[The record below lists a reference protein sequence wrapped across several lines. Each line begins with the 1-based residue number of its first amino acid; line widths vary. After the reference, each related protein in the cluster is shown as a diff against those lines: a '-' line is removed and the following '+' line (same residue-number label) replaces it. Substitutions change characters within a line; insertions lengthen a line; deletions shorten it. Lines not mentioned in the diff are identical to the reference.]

1 MAVLEVEFWATERCN
16 MGDLYAGE
24 SGTIVQGKST
34 GIEKKLKAVV
44 AATDY
49 YGPSGM
55 TDVVEEQT
63 QDTLSS
69 MVSLLQE
76 GFERLNNE
84 IKMVN
89 VQRMA
94 DAEAMQVDISKME
107 DEVNRRFD
115 DNDII
120 LTSFTKSKC

>member
-1 MAVLEVEFWATERCN
+1 